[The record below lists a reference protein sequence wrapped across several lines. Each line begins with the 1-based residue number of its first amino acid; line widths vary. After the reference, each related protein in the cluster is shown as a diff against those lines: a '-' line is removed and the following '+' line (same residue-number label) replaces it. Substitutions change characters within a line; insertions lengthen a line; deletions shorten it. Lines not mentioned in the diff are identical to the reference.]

1 MNSYSSFLER
11 RKSHSTT
18 VVEELESFLGCIAQR
33 SDLNVFLALNT
44 EDARA
49 CAAESDRSFDDGTER
64 PLEGMI
70 VAVKDNISVQGLPL
84 TCGSRMLGDFRP
96 IYDAT
101 VVRRLKEH
109 GAIIIGK
116 TNCDEF
122 AMGSSNET
130 SAFGPVAHPL
140 DADHVPGGSS
150 GGSAVA
156 VAAGMCHVSLGSDT
170 GGSIRQPAAFCGV
183 VGYKPTYGKISRF
196 GLVAFASS
204 LDQIGPFAHVIDDV
218 AAIHDVMSGI
228 DPMDSTSSPLPPDTS
243 LRALHH
249 HDDDVTVGVIH
260 ESLLEGCSDDIIAS
274 YRSCIGKV
282 LESGYRTVT
291 VELSGKD
298 AWIPTYYILATAEA
312 SANLARFDGVRYGHR
327 SPTLEDDDD
336 VITRSRSEGFGEEV
350 QRRIMLGTFVLSSGY
365 YDAFY
370 KKGQQAR
377 RKVVDGYAS
386 IFSRCDVLI
395 LPTTPTAAFKRG
407 EKSRNP
413 IEMYLNDLFTVSANL
428 AGIPAISIPAGSTS
442 TGLPI
447 GIQLQ

>member
-1 MNSYSSFLER
+1 MKSYSSFLER

-49 CAAESDRSFDDGTER
+49 CAAESDRRFDDGTER

-96 IYDAT
+96 VYDAT

-140 DADHVPGGSS
+140 DADYVPGGSS

-204 LDQIGPFAHVIDDV
+204 LDQIGP
-218 AAIHDVMSGI
+218 
-228 DPMDSTSSPLPPDTS
+228 
-243 LRALHH
+243 
-249 HDDDVTVGVIH
+249 
-260 ESLLEGCSDDIIAS
+260 
-274 YRSCIGKV
+274 
-282 LESGYRTVT
+282 
-291 VELSGKD
+291 
-298 AWIPTYYILATAEA
+298 
-312 SANLARFDGVRYGHR
+312 
-327 SPTLEDDDD
+327 
-336 VITRSRSEGFGEEV
+336 
-350 QRRIMLGTFVLSSGY
+350 
-365 YDAFY
+365 
-370 KKGQQAR
+370 
-377 RKVVDGYAS
+377 
-386 IFSRCDVLI
+386 
-395 LPTTPTAAFKRG
+395 
-407 EKSRNP
+407 
-413 IEMYLNDLFTVSANL
+413 
-428 AGIPAISIPAGSTS
+428 
-442 TGLPI
+442 
-447 GIQLQ
+447 

>member
-1 MNSYSSFLER
+1 MKSYSSFLER

-49 CAAESDRSFDDGTER
+49 CAAESDRRFDEGTER

-96 IYDAT
+96 VYDAT

-140 DADHVPGGSS
+140 DADYVPGGSS

-407 EKSRNP
+407 EK
-413 IEMYLNDLFTVSANL
+413 
-428 AGIPAISIPAGSTS
+428 
-442 TGLPI
+442 
-447 GIQLQ
+447 